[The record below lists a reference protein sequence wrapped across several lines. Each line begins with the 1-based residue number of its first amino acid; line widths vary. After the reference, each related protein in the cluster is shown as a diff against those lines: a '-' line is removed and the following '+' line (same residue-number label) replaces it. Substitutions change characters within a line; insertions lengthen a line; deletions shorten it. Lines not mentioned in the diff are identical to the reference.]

1 MDNLLNN
8 KRYNFA
14 RAAMLIMIVI
24 SAIVTALRV
33 LAPAI
38 SKKIYFMSIYIVWGY
53 VDIAYNDYINN
64 PTLIP
69 IMRMIL
75 PSIIIIIV
83 YFAFWFLSWRKMS
96 FMVINLLIYLF
107 STAIFVLD
115 TFRYRSLTYLVV
127 GLIYAGAYVFV
138 LLMGLYHGIIGQGI
152 EVSIEEEDEEVIP
165 DLKYKKIKYS
175 SELAGINRQIKII
188 WQKKWY
194 GNHIFM
200 QFYLDDNHFGYLKN
214 NDELIINTDANE
226 HIITIVGHYDKVRP
240 LQIVI
245 SAGNKNETYNVGIAS
260 RKLILK
266 EICVYNGEV
275 TDNS

>member
-1 MDNLLNN
+1 
-8 KRYNFA
+8 
-14 RAAMLIMIVI
+14 
-24 SAIVTALRV
+24 
-33 LAPAI
+33 
-38 SKKIYFMSIYIVWGY
+38 
-53 VDIAYNDYINN
+53 
-64 PTLIP
+64 
-69 IMRMIL
+69 
-75 PSIIIIIV
+75 
-83 YFAFWFLSWRKMS
+83 
-96 FMVINLLIYLF
+96 
-107 STAIFVLD
+107 
-115 TFRYRSLTYLVV
+115 
-127 GLIYAGAYVFV
+127 
-138 LLMGLYHGIIGQGI
+138 MGLYHGIIGQGI

-245 SAGNKNETYNVGIAS
+245 SAGNKNETYNVGIAP